1 MKNMK
6 KGTTPIVI
14 AYVIGII
21 ITILILIAIRYG
33 EYLLI
38 ADSLPG
44 FFRFGNSYGISEE
57 GDYIGS

>member
-14 AYVIGII
+14 GYVIGII

-38 ADSLPG
+38 ADSLPD
-44 FFRFGNSYGISEE
+44 FSFWEFLWYFGRR
-57 GDYIGS
+57 

>member
-1 MKNMK
+1 MK
-6 KGTTPIVI
+6 KGTIPIVI
-14 AYVIGII
+14 AYMIGIV
-21 ITILILIAIRYG
+21 ITILILLAIRYG

-44 FFRFGNSYGISEE
+44 FRFGNSYGISER